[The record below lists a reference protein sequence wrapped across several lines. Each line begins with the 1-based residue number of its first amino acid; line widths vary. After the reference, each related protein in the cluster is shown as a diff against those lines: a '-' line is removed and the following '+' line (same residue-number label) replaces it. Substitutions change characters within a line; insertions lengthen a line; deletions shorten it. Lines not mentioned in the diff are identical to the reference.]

1 MALIEKTNPV
11 GLDLRIAKFNAYL
24 FDRLGFADD
33 VYESYPRIYSNKAIR
48 DGREIVVPEH
58 FISGKDYKNVAFDDT
73 FALSSFYYQD
83 TQDTHAEQVGTV
95 RVSLIVQ
102 AQLDKLYPSAPH
114 RFDEELKGR
123 IEQLSNKYYAYDQFK
138 LVDTFITVDNV
149 YRDFTTS
156 HLEFTDMHPFY
167 VVRFEYLV
175 RYNPNETC

>member
-1 MALIEKTNPV
+1 MALIEKTDPV
-11 GLDLRIAKFNAYL
+11 GLDLRIGKFNKYL

-33 VYESYPRIYSNKAIR
+33 VYESYPRIYSNNVII
-48 DGREIVVPEH
+48 DEREVIIPEH
-58 FISGKDYKNVAFDDT
+58 YVSANDYKNVAFDDT

-114 RFDEELKGR
+114 RFDEELKGT
-123 IEQLSNKYYAYDQFK
+123 IEQLSNRYFAYDQFK
-138 LVDTFITVDNV
+138 LIDTFITVENV

-156 HLEFTDMHPFY
+156 HLEYTDMHSFY